1 MREPLIELLE
11 PLVRDLGYELWELEF
26 VSRGG
31 SGLLRLYIDSPQGI
45 SLDDC
50 ERVSHKV
57 SALLDQ
63 TDPIPGQ
70 YNLEISSPGLDRLLR
85 TPAHF
90 ARFIGATARVEMRA
104 TVPGQRR
111 FTGVVRAVTDDEL
124 TLNVDGGDVRLP
136 IHGIHKA
143 RLVPQ
148 M

>member
-1 MREPLIELLE
+1 MRDPLIELLE
-11 PLVRDLGYELWELEF
+11 PVVRGLGYELWELKY

-45 SLDDC
+45 TLDDC
-50 ERVSHKV
+50 ERVSHQV
-57 SALLDQ
+57 SALLDE

-90 ARFIGATARVEMRA
+90 ARFLGATARVEMRS

-111 FTGVVRAVTDDEL
+111 FTGVIRAVMDGEL
-124 TLNVDGGDVRLP
+124 TLNVEGGDVRLP
-136 IHGIHKA
+136 VDGIHKA